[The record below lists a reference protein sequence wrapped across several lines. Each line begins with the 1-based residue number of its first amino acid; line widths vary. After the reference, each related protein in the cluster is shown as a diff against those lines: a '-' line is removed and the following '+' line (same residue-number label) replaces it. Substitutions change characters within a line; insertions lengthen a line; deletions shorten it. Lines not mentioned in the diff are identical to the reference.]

1 MGDQVKVS
9 DEGLYA
15 LADQCDA
22 TAAALTGGAN
32 PSPVGLPRQAT
43 TTAVRQGYSLVEV
56 TATVLASRLT
66 ATATKLRSAATAYT
80 STDGGAANRIAG
92 ISQSVEA

>member
-1 MGDQVKVS
+1 MGDQTRVS
-9 DEGLYA
+9 DEGLHA

-22 TAAALTGGAN
+22 TAAALTGDAS
-32 PSPVGLPRQAT
+32 PSLAGLPVQAAAA
-43 TTAVRQGYSLVEV
+43 AVRRGHNLVEV

-80 STDGGAANRIAG
+80 NTDGGAANRIAATG
-92 ISQSVEA
+92 QSVEA